1 MAKSHWQGRP
11 AENINVSSRSKTSV
25 MGGRFG
31 DSPGILDARAAC
43 VKVAYSGAGRQAT
56 NDERRCFLLRGR
68 AYQRRMQEASAALTP
83 LCIGRRL
90 HRGQRMRGPWW
101 RWQTQGWTP
110 CVCHSH
116 FSDFTHLVQFEIWI
130 CFVVLLNCFLV
141 LKRATNFKL
150 KVQKKLCRLETT
162 LSQPR
167 WWWFPQR
174 ISVCKLQCSTITN
187 V

>member
-43 VKVAYSGAGRQAT
+43 VKVACSGAGRQAT

-83 LCIGRRL
+83 VCIGRRL
-90 HRGQRMRGPWW
+90 HRGTRMRGGPDE
-101 RWQTQGWTP
+101 G
-110 CVCHSH
+110 
-116 FSDFTHLVQFEIWI
+116 D
-130 CFVVLLNCFLV
+130 
-141 LKRATNFKL
+141 KL
-150 KVQKKLCRLETT
+150 KVELLLFVTVT
-162 LSQPR
+162 
-167 WWWFPQR
+167 
-174 ISVCKLQCSTITN
+174 SVTSLTWCNLKFESVLWYY
-187 V
+187 